1 MKLLCAMHKT
11 IKTKFFISYSAD
23 SSLHT
28 RWALDLYLKLL
39 RFGVGVIIE
48 FPDINQSAT
57 ETSSIEQNIE
67 NSDKVFILCTPEYK
81 RRAEDQ
87 NFLVKTHI
95 GIIASELC
103 SKDVISN
110 KFIPILASGTWQTSL
125 PDYLQNI
132 QGVDL
137 SDESTFSI
145 VLKEFMLRV
154 FDLSELEETTDQ
166 GEQSYTFSLVGAEYP
181 GGNAAFMNDIS
192 SNTKY
197 PLWEKWRHIGGT
209 VIVRF
214 SVEIDGSV
222 GMVEIVQGV
231 EGTPNFSKA
240 AIKAVKKLK
249 RFSPAMQNGKPVR
262 YSFKVPVTFGF
273 K

>member
-1 MKLLCAMHKT
+1 VHNTSK
-11 IKTKFFISYSAD
+11 IRIFISYSAD
-23 SSLHT
+23 NALHT
-28 RWALDLYLKLL
+28 RWALDLYFKLL
-39 RFGVGVIIE
+39 RFGVDVIIE

-57 ETSSIEQNIE
+57 EISSIEQNIE
-67 NSDKVFILCTPEYK
+67 NSHKVFILCTPEYK
-81 RRAEDQ
+81 RRVEDQ
-87 NFLVKTHI
+87 NFLVKNHI

-103 SKDVISN
+103 SQDVIFN
-110 KFIPILASGTWQTSL
+110 KFIPILASGTWRTSL
-125 PDYLQNI
+125 PAYLQNI

-137 SDESTFSI
+137 SDEGTFDS
-145 VLKEFMLRV
+145 VLKNFMLNE
-154 FDLSELEETTDQ
+154 FDSSEAEETTDQ
-166 GEQSYTFSLVGAEYP
+166 DEESFTFSLVGAEYP
-181 GGNAAFMNDIS
+181 GGTDAFMKDLS
-192 SNTKY
+192 SNAKY

-262 YSFKVPVTFGF
+262 YSFKVPITFGF